1 VVLVR
6 KLSSSMILIVS
17 LVVLFTLLAAPVQAG
32 TWKAVKG
39 GDNIH
44 YYSVGLID
52 ASHVWACG
60 VTFIPPGMLGFED
73 TAIIGRSTDGGVTW
87 KYASS
92 HQVGDLAFGWNFL
105 TATTL
110 DFVDANHGW
119 AALSDGT
126 IVGTTDGGATWT
138 LQAEGSSE
146 MRDNNWGYS
155 LLAMADA
162 THGVAVGSWVGFI
175 GVSKPRIVYTQNGK
189 DWVEAGVPDLSDVSL
204 DGVSMV
210 DASFGW
216 AVGSVGRIDKAP
228 LVLVTHDGGAT
239 WTQQAGGLS
248 GSALHGIS
256 FVDRQHGW
264 AVGDKGAILVTVD
277 GGATWWS
284 QPSPTTETLLA
295 VAFAD
300 SATGWAVGEKGTIL
314 ETTKAGLSWVVQTS
328 GVKTTLRD
336 VDVARST
343 VAVGGSNVAAAA
355 GAVWVAGE
363 EGTLLNSPVSSG
375 GSPGYVFSDVA
386 SSPYKTA
393 IESLAEA
400 GVVGGFPDGT
410 FRPGADIRRG
420 QFAKMLLGAL
430 GIVPGD
436 STSSRFTDLGAPDAN
451 GYPHRWVQAAFE
463 HGITTGTNAAQTL
476 FAPWNTIRRDQ
487 AVSMIVRGAQRVLPG
502 VLETPPAGWTS
513 PLFAGVDPPHGENLR
528 TAEYNGLLAHL
539 AGMGAGWNPTAAAT
553 RGEVAQMLYELRL
566 AELND

>member
-1 VVLVR
+1 MR
-6 KLSSSMILIVS
+6 KLSSSMIVIVS
-17 LVVLFTLLAAPVQAG
+17 LVMLFTLLAAPAQAG

-44 YYSVGLID
+44 YYSVDLVD
-52 ASHVWACG
+52 ATHVWAGG
-60 VTFIPPGMLGFED
+60 VTFIPPGMVGFED
-73 TAIIGRSTDGGVTW
+73 TAIIGRSADGGATW
-87 KYASS
+87 KYTSS
-92 HQVGDLAFGWNFL
+92 HQLGDVAFGWNFL

-155 LLAMADA
+155 SLAMADA

-189 DWVEAGVPDLSDVSL
+189 DWVEADVPDLSDVSL
-204 DGVSMV
+204 DGVCMV
-210 DASFGW
+210 DASYGW
-216 AVGSVGRIDKAP
+216 AVGSVGRTDKAP

-248 GSALHGIS
+248 GSALHGVS

-295 VAFAD
+295 VTFAD

-314 ETTKAGLSWVVQTS
+314 ETTKAGLPWVVQTS

-336 VDVARST
+336 VAVTRGRGRPPARS
-343 VAVGGSNVAAAA
+343 
-355 GAVWVAGE
+355 
-363 EGTLLNSPVSSG
+363 
-375 GSPGYVFSDVA
+375 GSPAKRARSSARRFPPAGRLATFFSDIA

-393 IESLAEA
+393 IESLAAA
-400 GVVGGFPDGT
+400 GIVGGFPDGT
-410 FRPGADIRRG
+410 FRPGADVRRG

-476 FAPWNTIRRDQ
+476 FAPWSTIRRDQ

-528 TAEYNGLLAHL
+528 IAEYNGLLSGL
-539 AGMGAGWNPTAAAT
+539 TGMGSSWSVTASAS
-553 RGEVAQMLYELRL
+553 RGEVAQLLYNLRL
-566 AELND
+566 AQLKD

>member
-6 KLSSSMILIVS
+6 KLSSSMIVIVS
-17 LVVLFTLLAAPVQAG
+17 IVMLFALLAAPAQAG

-44 YYSVGLID
+44 YYSVDLVD
-52 ASHVWACG
+52 AAHVWVGG
-60 VTFIPPGMLGFED
+60 VTFIPPGMAGFED
-73 TAIIGRSTDGGVTW
+73 TAIIGRSTDSGATW
-87 KYASS
+87 KYTSS
-92 HQVGDLAFGWNFL
+92 HQIGDVAFGWTFL

-110 DFVDANHGW
+110 EFVDANHGW

-138 LQAEGSSE
+138 LQAEGSAE

-155 LLAMADA
+155 SLAMADA
-162 THGVAVGSWVGFI
+162 THGAAVGSWVGFI

-189 DWVEAGVPDLSDVSL
+189 DWVEADVPDLSDVSL
-204 DGVSMV
+204 DGVCMV
-210 DASFGW
+210 DASYGW
-216 AVGSVGRIDKAP
+216 AVGSVGRTDTAP

-248 GSALHGIS
+248 GAALHSVS

-264 AVGDKGAILVTVD
+264 AVGDKGSILVTVD

-284 QPSPTTETLLA
+284 QASPVTETLLA
-295 VAFAD
+295 VTFAD

-314 ETTKAGLSWVVQTS
+314 ETTKVGLPWVAQTS
-328 GVKTTLRD
+328 NVKTTLRD
-336 VDVARST
+336 VDVARSSVAT
-343 VAVGGSNVAAAA
+343 VAR
-355 GAVWVAGE
+355 AVWVAGE
-363 EGTLLNSPVSSG
+363 EGTLLSSAAPTG
-375 GSPGYVFSDVA
+375 GAPGYVFSDIA
-386 SSPYKTA
+386 SSPYKSA
-393 IESLAEA
+393 IESLAAA
-400 GVVGGFPDGT
+400 GIVGGFPDGT
-410 FRPGADIRRG
+410 FRPDADVRRG

-430 GIVPGD
+430 GIVPGS
-436 STSSRFTDLGAPDAN
+436 STSTRFTDLGAPDAN

-463 HGITTGTNAAQTL
+463 HGITKGTNAPQTL
-476 FAPWNTIRRDQ
+476 FAPWSAIRRDQ
-487 AVSMIVRGAQRVLPG
+487 VVTMIVRGAQRVLPG

-513 PLFAGVDPPHGENLR
+513 PFFAGVDSPHGENLR
-528 TAEYNGLLAHL
+528 IAEYNGLLAEL
-539 AGMGAGWNPTAAAT
+539 AGMGASWNPGATAT

>member
-1 VVLVR
+1 
-6 KLSSSMILIVS
+6 M
-17 LVVLFTLLAAPVQAG
+17 P
-32 TWKAVKG
+32 
-39 GDNIH
+39 
-44 YYSVGLID
+44 
-52 ASHVWACG
+52 
-60 VTFIPPGMLGFED
+60 
-73 TAIIGRSTDGGVTW
+73 
-87 KYASS
+87 
-92 HQVGDLAFGWNFL
+92 
-105 TATTL
+105 
-110 DFVDANHGW
+110 NHGW

-126 IVGTTDGGATWT
+126 IVGTTDGGASWT
-138 LQAEGSSE
+138 LLAEGSSE

-155 LLAMADA
+155 SLAMADA

-189 DWVEAGVPDLSDVSL
+189 DWVEADVPDLSDVSL
-204 DGVSMV
+204 DGVCMV
-210 DASFGW
+210 DASYGW

-239 WTQQAGGLS
+239 WTQQASGLS
-248 GSALHGIS
+248 GSALHGVS

-295 VAFAD
+295 VTFAD
-300 SATGWAVGEKGTIL
+300 SAAGWAVGEKGTIL
-314 ETTKAGLSWVVQTS
+314 ETTKAGLPWVVQTS

-336 VDVARST
+336 VAVTRGT
-343 VAVGGSNVAAAA
+343 VAEAA
-355 GAVWVAGE
+355 GTVWVAGE
-363 EGTLLNSPVSSG
+363 EGTLLSSVASTG
-375 GSPGYVFSDVA
+375 GSPGSVFSDIA
-386 SSPYKTA
+386 SSPYKAA
-393 IESLAEA
+393 IESLAAA
-400 GVVGGFPDGT
+400 GIVSGFPDGT
-410 FRPGADIRRG
+410 FRPGADVRRG
-420 QFAKMLLGAL
+420 QFAKMLLGVL

-487 AVSMIVRGAQRVLPG
+487 AVSMIVRGAQRVIPG

-528 TAEYNGLLAHL
+528 IAEYNGLLSGL
-539 AGMGAGWNPTAAAT
+539 TGMGSSWSVTALAS
-553 RGEVAQMLYELRL
+553 RGEVAQLLYNLRL
-566 AELND
+566 AQQKD